1 MDTCSGLNSKGNV
14 NKKIIT
20 PSHERGTGNFDRKKK
35 KKKCMIALKRPTVE
49 KKICNSINWLQ
60 QISKKAL
67 LVA

>member
-35 KKKCMIALKRPTVE
+35 KKKMYDSVKEANCGEENM
-49 KKICNSINWLQ
+49 
-60 QISKKAL
+60 
-67 LVA
+67 